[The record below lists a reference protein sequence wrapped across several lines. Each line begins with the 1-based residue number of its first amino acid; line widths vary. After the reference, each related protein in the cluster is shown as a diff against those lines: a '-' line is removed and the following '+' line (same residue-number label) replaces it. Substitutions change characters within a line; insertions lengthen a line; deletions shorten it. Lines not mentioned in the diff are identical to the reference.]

1 MLRLSK
7 GHDLKAGLS
16 LVLRLSAIKCK
27 WGSLCSNVRS
37 AWPSLG
43 TVWARWEERGSC
55 LRVMWAPSEL
65 SDEELG
71 AGPTLL
77 SETFTTESGCRVL
90 LLPACL
96 MEPCLLSLSL
106 PLPSNLLQPLRT
118 QGAQRTG
125 GGCLE

>member
-1 MLRLSK
+1 MSDQLGRAW
-7 GHDLKAGLS
+7 GPCGL
-16 LVLRLSAIKCK
+16 VGRR
-27 WGSLCSNVRS
+27 G
-37 AWPSLG
+37 
-43 TVWARWEERGSC
+43 GSC